1 MPRKPPADDITSFQ
15 QVLSSAENIIA
26 VCGAGLSAASGI
38 PTFRGAGGLWRKYK
52 STSLATPEAFE
63 ANTSRVWQFYHY
75 RRESAL
81 KAHPNAAH
89 VVLGL
94 LTQASTRAKYA
105 PKAKSF
111 KIITQNVDG
120 FLLASMHYSQTRRGA
135 GNLIEM
141 HGRIHETTCLSCG
154 DTRFNTASPLCP
166 ALGGT
171 ELNFDA
177 QSDVQPEVDIPLN
190 ELPRCDKTVVVDSSV
205 RVCLVWRRYPRL
217 NELDDIVSKA
227 DLCLV
232 IGTSSTVS
240 PASHYA
246 YDVECRGGNVAVF
259 NLERTRGDREADFLF
274 IGGCE
279 EMLPRAI
286 GIEQELKSRRCVRE
300 GVRTAVLGLV

>member
-15 QVLSSAENIIA
+15 QVLGSAENIIA

-120 FLLASMHYSQTRRGA
+120 LSPRLHALLPNPEEAQE
-135 GNLIEM
+135 NLIEM

-190 ELPRCDKTVVVDSSV
+190 ELPRCDKDGCGGLLRPGVVWFGEDI
-205 RVCLVWRRYPRL
+205 PRL
-217 NELDDIVSKA
+217 DELDDIVSKA

-286 GIEQELKSRRCVRE
+286 GIEQEVQAFIE
-300 GVRTAVLGLV
+300 RTKATTVA

>member
-1 MPRKPPADDITSFQ
+1 TR
-15 QVLSSAENIIA
+15 SAENIIA

-38 PTFRGAGGLWRKYK
+38 PTFRGAG
-52 STSLATPEAFE
+52 ATPEAFE

-111 KIITQNVDG
+111 KIITQ
-120 FLLASMHYSQTRRGA
+120 AQE
-135 GNLIEM
+135 NLIEM

-190 ELPRCDKTVVVDSSV
+190 ELPRCDKDGCGGLLRPGVV
-205 RVCLVWRRYPRL
+205 WFG
-217 NELDDIVSKA
+217 EDIPP

-246 YDVECRGGNVAVF
+246 YDVECRGGNVA
-259 NLERTRGDREADFLF
+259 ADFLF
-274 IGGCE
+274 IG
-279 EMLPRAI
+279 AI
-286 GIEQELKSRRCVRE
+286 GIEQEVQAFIE
-300 GVRTAVLGLV
+300 RTKATTVA